1 MKGKENKR
9 ILDHSSM
16 SISMERF
23 LQILGPL
30 AEQYTA
36 VQLELLREQM
46 CSYAEIIIDIIL
58 NTGLPNE

>member
-1 MKGKENKR
+1 
-9 ILDHSSM
+9 M